1 MNLLHDAIKLNFRSG
16 DRIENNY
23 TRKVIIIHAAKFK
36 MILLKRLLLIVKF
49 DIFFKRER
57 KIKET
62 KIIGNH

>member
-1 MNLLHDAIKLNFRSG
+1 
-16 DRIENNY
+16 
-23 TRKVIIIHAAKFK
+23 

-57 KIKET
+57 KIEET

>member
-1 MNLLHDAIKLNFRSG
+1 MNLLHDTIKLNFRSG

-23 TRKVIIIHAAKFK
+23 TRKVTIIHAAKFE
-36 MILLKRLLLIVKF
+36 MILLKRFLLIVKF

-57 KIKET
+57 KIEET

>member
-1 MNLLHDAIKLNFRSG
+1 MNLLHDAIKLNFRSR

-23 TRKVIIIHAAKFK
+23 TKKVTIIHAAKFE
-36 MILLKRLLLIVKF
+36 MILLIVKF

-57 KIKET
+57 KIEET